1 MGSFSW
7 LRADASTNTKKINIA
22 FGDEFTCLIPKEF
35 GGGKITGF
43 YQDYGHI
50 GFYKDDYE
58 NVKYD
63 MYELLAFW
71 NKDMPYPYEEG
82 KTVGDFLEYDG
93 DFPNLKEIDKYTDN
107 NRDIGI
113 DIGCYNKNI
122 EKLKYPLK
130 LVSVNYGKTHTYED
144 CSNRSFGDPYQ
155 GCPCT
160 WNEFIDEFSP
170 QYLHIGIYKL
180 LKEKAL
186 TTNNWMFETKILD
199 YLHFY
204 KKKAAFN
211 DDCLFNLREKIR
223 NCLKDIEIE
232 KYSIKKEKEKKEPNK
247 DRISFYENL
256 IGKYKAE
263 ISSLKEQITK
273 HTNELLA
280 DLENNNDCEQ
290 SNAEIDKD
298 I

>member
-7 LRADASTNTKKINIA
+7 LRADASTNTKTINIS
-22 FGDEFTCLIPKEF
+22 FGDKFTCLIPKEF

-50 GFYKDDYE
+50 SFDKYDYE

-107 NRDIGI
+107 NRSIGI
-113 DIGCYNKNI
+113 DIGCYNKDI
-122 EKLKYPLK
+122 EKSKYPLK
-130 LVSVNYGKTHTYED
+130 LVSVNYGKIHTYEE
-144 CSNRSFGDPYQ
+144 CLNKSYTDPNQ

-160 WNEFIDEFSP
+160 WNEFIDEFRP
-170 QYLHIGIYKL
+170 QYLHIGLYKL

-186 TTNNWMFETKILD
+186 TTNNCTLRTKILD

-204 KKKAAFN
+204 KKEAAFN
-211 DDCLFNLREKIR
+211 DDYLFKIREKIR
-223 NCLKDIEIE
+223 NCYKDIEIDQ
-232 KYSIKKEKEKKEPNK
+232 YCIKKEKKKKEPNK
-247 DRISFYENL
+247 DRISIYEDL
-256 IGKYKAE
+256 IKKDKIKIA
-263 ISSLKEQITK
+263 SLKEQITK
-273 HTNELLA
+273 HTNELLY
-280 DLENNNDCEQ
+280 DLENNNGCEQ

>member
-7 LRADASTNTKKINIA
+7 LRADASTNTETINIT

-50 GFYKDDYE
+50 GFDEDDYE

-71 NKDMPYPYEEG
+71 NKDMPYPYEKG

-93 DFPNLKEIDKYTDN
+93 DFPNLKEIDKYTNN

-113 DIGCYNKNI
+113 DIGCYNKDI
-122 EKLKYPLK
+122 EKSKYPLK
-130 LVSVNYGKTHTYED
+130 LVSVDYGKTHIYED
-144 CSNRSFGDPYQ
+144 CLNKSYTDPYQ

-160 WNEFIDEFSP
+160 WNEFINEFRP
-170 QYLHIGIYKL
+170 QYLHIGIYKF
-180 LKEKAL
+180 LKEKAF
-186 TTNNWMFETKILD
+186 TTNNCMLETKILD

-204 KKKAAFN
+204 KKEAAFS
-211 DDCLFNLREKIR
+211 DSFLFSLREKIR
-223 NCLKDIEIE
+223 NCLKDIEID
-232 KYSIKKEKEKKEPNK
+232 KYIIKKEKEKKEFNK
-247 DRISFYENL
+247 DRISVYENL
-256 IGKYKAE
+256 IEKNKTK
-263 ISSLKEQITK
+263 ISSLKEQIIK
-273 HTNELLA
+273 HTNELLS
-280 DLENNNDCEQ
+280 DLEENPDYEQNNT
-290 SNAEIDKD
+290 EIDKD

>member
-7 LRADASTNTKKINIA
+7 LRADANTKTINIS

-50 GFYKDDYE
+50 GFDKYDYE

-130 LVSVNYGKTHTYED
+130 LVSVNYGKTHTYEE
-144 CSNRSFGDPYQ
+144 CLNKSFTDPNQ

-160 WNEFIDEFSP
+160 WNEFIDEFRP

-186 TTNNWMFETKILD
+186 TTNNYTLRTKILD
-199 YLHFY
+199 YLHF
-204 KKKAAFN
+204 
-211 DDCLFNLREKIR
+211 L
-223 NCLKDIEIE
+223 
-232 KYSIKKEKEKKEPNK
+232 
-247 DRISFYENL
+247 
-256 IGKYKAE
+256 
-263 ISSLKEQITK
+263 
-273 HTNELLA
+273 
-280 DLENNNDCEQ
+280 
-290 SNAEIDKD
+290 
-298 I
+298 